1 MNIQALR
8 HRYRS
13 FYINV
18 EKLIIAFIFLIS
30 AGILTAFSPH
40 PLFASEQAPP
50 YDNRSFWLFNPPK
63 EWPVQ
68 VMPGIRGGA
77 GTTKIYIDN
86 LIPVIG
92 TKYIIAFADMK
103 AVIGPSGSNE
113 QNAGIGARSLLFGEK
128 FILGGNFFYDT
139 RYTET
144 KLRHHQL
151 AFGLEGLSK
160 WADVRTNF
168 YFPVSGRQRIP
179 NEETTYKFSSRSLIA
194 MDKYE
199 EPLRGLDYEGGV
211 LIPYLSE
218 YCETR
223 FLMGG
228 YHYFP
233 KDDKALNGIK
243 GRAEIRPIKGVTLN
257 LELKH
262 DNYKDTN
269 FYVEGVISIPLDEMN
284 IFKIINPFTELG
296 KYFSYKKGTRPLRER
311 MVDRIVRDI
320 DVTTSPNPIIEESKA
335 RDMTYVD
342 NSNTT
347 GIEDGSYEHPYTKVQ
362 DGVDNATGD
371 KWVYVRKG
379 SGNYN
384 EGVNLK
390 SGITLWGSGYDG
402 GFKGVSATGYPVID
416 GEENVNRPINIL
428 NANNVK
434 VMGLDM
440 RNCIAGVVYVEK
452 TSDATIQ
459 NCIISGNRKMGGG
472 IYILGSPGYTAKNI
486 NIMNNIFYDND
497 AASIYVG
504 SHVNNADFDGVNVVG
519 NTIRDNSGGAG
530 MLFENMTST
539 FKNITVANNNIFN
552 IGNVGIRFANEAV
565 YADEAKLLDNIK
577 ILNNTLTSVY
587 DGITCAVL
595 YGKLDNVTISG
606 NNISVDR
613 RGIELVAG
621 DPGMAGRIIDNAVV
635 SNNTIR
641 DGEDGLVFASYGY
654 GSNIQAEVSR
664 NVVTN
669 NSRFGVLV
677 LNEDAGSDVTVDLGG
692 GLKGSPGYNSI
703 YNNTHY
709 NVISDLGIVSVPVTA
724 KYNWWGQAPP
734 DPNKIS
740 EGVVLYA
747 PWLTSDPN

>member
-1 MNIQALR
+1 M
-8 HRYRS
+8 
-13 FYINV
+13 
-18 EKLIIAFIFLIS
+18 
-30 AGILTAFSPH
+30 
-40 PLFASEQAPP
+40 
-50 YDNRSFWLFNPPK
+50 
-63 EWPVQ
+63 
-68 VMPGIRGGA
+68 GGC
-77 GTTKIYIDN
+77 
-86 LIPVIG
+86 
-92 TKYIIAFADMK
+92 
-103 AVIGPSGSNE
+103 
-113 QNAGIGARSLLFGEK
+113 
-128 FILGGNFFYDT
+128 
-139 RYTET
+139 
-144 KLRHHQL
+144 
-151 AFGLEGLSK
+151 
-160 WADVRTNF
+160 RTNF

-434 VMGLDM
+434 VMGL
-440 RNCIAGVVYVEK
+440 E
-452 TSDATIQ
+452 
-459 NCIISGNRKMGGG
+459 
-472 IYILGSPGYTAKNI
+472 
-486 NIMNNIFYDND
+486 
-497 AASIYVG
+497 
-504 SHVNNADFDGVNVVG
+504 
-519 NTIRDNSGGAG
+519 
-530 MLFENMTST
+530 
-539 FKNITVANNNIFN
+539 
-552 IGNVGIRFANEAV
+552 
-565 YADEAKLLDNIK
+565 
-577 ILNNTLTSVY
+577 
-587 DGITCAVL
+587 
-595 YGKLDNVTISG
+595 
-606 NNISVDR
+606 
-613 RGIELVAG
+613 
-621 DPGMAGRIIDNAVV
+621 
-635 SNNTIR
+635 
-641 DGEDGLVFASYGY
+641 
-654 GSNIQAEVSR
+654 
-664 NVVTN
+664 
-669 NSRFGVLV
+669 
-677 LNEDAGSDVTVDLGG
+677 
-692 GLKGSPGYNSI
+692 
-703 YNNTHY
+703 
-709 NVISDLGIVSVPVTA
+709 
-724 KYNWWGQAPP
+724 
-734 DPNKIS
+734 
-740 EGVVLYA
+740 
-747 PWLTSDPN
+747 